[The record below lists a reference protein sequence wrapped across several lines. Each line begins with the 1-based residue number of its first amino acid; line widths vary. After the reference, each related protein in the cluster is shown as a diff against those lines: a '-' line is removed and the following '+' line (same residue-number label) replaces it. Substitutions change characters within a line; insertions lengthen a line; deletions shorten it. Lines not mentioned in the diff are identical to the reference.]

1 MREDPPPVPEEESVE
16 GGDGRGLEGNP
27 PQQMVEVT
35 EEVGG
40 DEYQYED
47 EEFEVRLMRF
57 KINNYM

>member
-1 MREDPPPVPEEESVE
+1 MVSEDPPPVPDEEGEE
-16 GGDGRGLEGNP
+16 GGDGEGRGLEGNP

-47 EEFEVRLMRF
+47 EEFEVRLS
-57 KINNYM
+57 N